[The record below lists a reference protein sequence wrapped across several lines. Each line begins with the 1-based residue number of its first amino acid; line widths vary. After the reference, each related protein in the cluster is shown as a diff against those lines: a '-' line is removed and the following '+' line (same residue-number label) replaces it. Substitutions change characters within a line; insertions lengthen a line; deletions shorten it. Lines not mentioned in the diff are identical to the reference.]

1 MKYDPELLVVYWH
14 LLYNTRGKRTI
25 MAYISQS
32 CLANR
37 KYSIESGFTKP
48 IGPVKSLTSGSD
60 LPDRFNRKRV
70 ETS

>member
-48 IGPVKSLTSGSD
+48 TGPVKPPLSGSG
-60 LPDRFNRKRV
+60 LPDRFDWKPV
-70 ETS
+70 ETG